1 MKKVLLSTTAIVAAG
16 LLVTS
21 VAYAADEEMMAEPVS
36 IGIGGYT
43 TGAMGFASDGD
54 DGMRSHSIDY
64 VFEVGF
70 SGSTTLDNGITV
82 GVSGQIGR
90 SAGGDEAMDEIHTTL
105 SGSFGS
111 LRLGR
116 TESAAFNSTVAAPGA
131 GIGGMLGVNYSW
143 FSTAAKAVN
152 TYSGLG
158 EEDAMKVVYTTPN
171 FNGLT
176 LGASYAPNN
185 TAESFSSR
193 STAGLGEHTAV
204 GATYSLD
211 FMDGGSVT
219 LGAGYE
225 VASGSGDPSAMRA
238 GINVALD
245 QISFGGSM
253 YDDSDT
259 PTEGMAFD
267 VGASWTEG
275 PMEIGLQYAVDENT
289 VVRTAVPGE
298 GHRHD
303 AAGMEIPNMG
313 MDAVNGETSKLA
325 LHLTYTLGPGVLI
338 GGQIAAGT
346 FEGMDDVTQFML
358 GTAVFF

>member
-1 MKKVLLSTTAIVAAG
+1 MKRVLLGTTALVAAG
-16 LLVTS
+16 AFAVGT
-21 VAYAADEEMMAEPVS
+21 AQADDMMAEPVTV
-36 IGIGGYT
+36 GVGGYT

-116 TESAAFNSTVAAPGA
+116 TESAAFNATVAAPGA
-131 GIGGMLGVNYSW
+131 AIGGMIGVNYPW
-143 FSTAAKAVN
+143 FSTAGGTVN
-152 TYSGLG
+152 TYSGIG
-158 EEDAMKVVYTTPN
+158 HEDAMKVVYTTPN

-176 LGASYAPNN
+176 VGMSYAPNN
-185 TAESFSSR
+185 TEENFNDR

-204 GATYSLD
+204 GATYSTD

-225 VASGSGDPSAMRA
+225 MASGTDDDGNMDPSAVRA
-238 GINVALD
+238 GINIGVD
-245 QISFGGSM
+245 QISFGGGM
-253 YDDSDT
+253 YDHDAN
-259 PTEGMAFD
+259 GMMFD
-267 VGASWTEG
+267 VGASWTQGALEL
-275 PMEIGLQYAVDENT
+275 GLQFANSEVGAD
-289 VVRTAVPGE
+289 
-298 GHRHD
+298 D
-303 AAGMEIPNMG
+303 ASMAAAN
-313 MDAVNGETSKLA
+313 
-325 LHLTYTLGPGVLI
+325 LTYTLGPGVLI
-338 GGQIAAGT
+338 GGSIASITPAMGA
-346 FEGMDDVTQFML
+346 DVTQFML
-358 GTAVFF
+358 GTTVFF

>member
-21 VAYAADEEMMAEPVS
+21 VAYAAEEEMMMAEPVS
-36 IGIGGYT
+36 VGVGGYT

-54 DGMRSHSIDY
+54 DGTRSHSIDY
-64 VFEVGF
+64 VFEIGV

-82 GVSGQIGR
+82 AVSGQIGR
-90 SAGGDEAMDEIHTTL
+90 SAGADEAVDEIHTTL
-105 SGSFGS
+105 SGSFGA

-131 GIGGMLGVNYSW
+131 GIGGMLGVNYPW
-143 FSTAAKAVN
+143 FSTAANAVN

-176 LGASYAPNN
+176 LGASYAPND
-185 TAESFSSR
+185 TAENFNSR

-225 VASGSGDPSAMRA
+225 MASGSGDPSAMRA

-259 PTEGMAFD
+259 PSEGMAFD

-275 PMEIGLQYAVDENT
+275 PMEIGLQYAADENFNIDFST
-289 VVRTAVPGE
+289 DGSGDGE
-298 GHRHD
+298 
-303 AAGMEIPNMG
+303 N
-313 MDAVNGETSKLA
+313 TKTA

-346 FEGMDDVTQFML
+346 FEGMDDVTQFMF